1 MNQNLSGV
9 GSTNRRSHMGNQ
21 KKTPKKNAKK
31 NVKTRDLKPKKDV
44 KGGDGPSENI
54 SLTYGGIQH
63 RY

>member
-1 MNQNLSGV
+1 
-9 GSTNRRSHMGNQ
+9 MGNQ